1 MEGMCH
7 SNNIMVIQ
15 TSQLGQIE
23 NLEDEV
29 HVLKEKVV
37 VQDMV
42 VSNLISNNLDHLQ
55 ANMQLTAHINRSEA
69 RWVANEWHLQ
79 YLEEMI
85 VAMLGEESAPGILG
99 SGGDNKDGLDGDE
112 DRGDSGASIQE
123 SVRPPTPALRERGL
137 IKEMEEEARE
147 AGLGGWY
154 NREDQDVFT
163 ESWSGPNSDML
174 ASQDHVRKMHP
185 KL

>member
-1 MEGMCH
+1 M
-7 SNNIMVIQ
+7 
-15 TSQLGQIE
+15 
-23 NLEDEV
+23 
-29 HVLKEKVV
+29 
-37 VQDMV
+37 
-42 VSNLISNNLDHLQ
+42 
-55 ANMQLTAHINRSEA
+55 
-69 RWVANEWHLQ
+69 
-79 YLEEMI
+79 
-85 VAMLGEESAPGILG
+85 AMLGEESAPGILG